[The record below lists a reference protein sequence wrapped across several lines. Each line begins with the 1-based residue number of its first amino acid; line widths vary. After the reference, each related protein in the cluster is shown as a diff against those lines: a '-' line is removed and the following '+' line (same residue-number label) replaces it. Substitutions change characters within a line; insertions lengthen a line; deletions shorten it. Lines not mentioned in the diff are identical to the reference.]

1 MGVPIE
7 LGRVCGRCG
16 EQVTL
21 SVKTDGGTYTDDL
34 TALLDA
40 SHRDKLIIQVECD
53 CPRPQEVTFQC
64 LPISH
69 SEVKRT

>member
-21 SVKTDGGTYTDDL
+21 SVKTDG
-34 TALLDA
+34 
-40 SHRDKLIIQVECD
+40 
-53 CPRPQEVTFQC
+53 
-64 LPISH
+64 
-69 SEVKRT
+69 

>member
-1 MGVPIE
+1 MGTPVD
-7 LGRVCGRCG
+7 LGRVCGLCG

-40 SHRDKLIIQVECD
+40 SHRDKVIVQAECN
-53 CPRPQEVTFQC
+53 CPRPQETTFQC
-64 LPISH
+64 RPVSYD
-69 SEVKRT
+69 EVERT